1 MNREVKLL
9 MSRLVASEAR
19 VDNGGDPASIEGH
32 HYSLGMV
39 VLVHLCPFSLA
50 GKMVFFLKDILYFA
64 GNQSKDQTSLSTVSI
79 GEFHFQLTSINPS
92 SSSRELGASR
102 ETSALFIGLSS
113 ASHADA

>member
-9 MSRLVASEAR
+9 MSSLVASEAR
-19 VDNGGDPASIEGH
+19 VDNGGDPTSIEGY

-39 VLVHLCPFSLA
+39 ILVHLCPFSLA

-64 GNQSKDQTSLSTVSI
+64 GNQSKDQTSLSQHN
-79 GEFHFQLTSINPS
+79 GEFHFQLTSINPI

-102 ETSALFIGLSS
+102 ATSALFIGLSS

>member
-9 MSRLVASEAR
+9 MSSLVTSEAR
-19 VDNGGDPASIEGH
+19 VDNGGDPTSIEGH
-32 HYSLGMV
+32 HYSLVMV

-50 GKMVFFLKDILYFA
+50 GNMVFFLKDVLFFA
-64 GNQSKDQTSLSTVSI
+64 GNQSTDQMSL
-79 GEFHFQLTSINPS
+79 GRHNREFHIQLTSINPS

-102 ETSALFIGLSS
+102 ATSALFTGLSS

>member
-9 MSRLVASEAR
+9 MSSLVTSEAR
-19 VDNGGDPASIEGH
+19 VDDGGDPTSVEGH

-39 VLVHLCPFSLA
+39 ILLHICPFSLT
-50 GKMVFFLKDILYFA
+50 GHLVFFLKDVLFFA
-64 GNQSKDQTSLSTVSI
+64 ENQSKDQINLSQHN

-102 ETSALFIGLSS
+102 ATSALFISLSS